1 MPTSIFKVSSFVCFF
16 GAAILCCTLAVAD
29 GLPPAETVKQFKL
42 PTDLDI
48 SLAVSEPQVAQPLSI
63 SFDDRGRMW
72 VLQYLQ
78 YPIPNGLKA
87 VKVDQY
93 LRTQYDKIPAPPP
106 RGPKGADRIT
116 IFEDTNG
123 DGRVDQSK
131 DFISD
136 LNLASGF
143 AIGHGGLFVVQ
154 PPYLLFYPDKNSD
167 DIPDSDPE
175 VLLTGF
181 GMEDAHAFAN
191 SLTWGPDGWLYG
203 VQGSTVTANIR
214 GIGFQQGVWRYHP
227 LTKQFE
233 LFAEGGGNSWGI
245 DFDRFGN
252 LFAAGNTV
260 EPLCHHVQGAYY
272 VKGFGKHGPLHN
284 PHSYGYFQPV
294 KHHGYVGDS
303 LTGGFVLYQGGA
315 FPERFNNQCIAPN
328 IRHSAM
334 RWNTVET
341 RGSTFATRAAGD
353 FITTKDIWFRPV
365 DSTVGPDGA
374 LYVADWYD
382 NFIAH
387 WTKNG
392 DGKKWYIPHREDGRI
407 WRVAPET
414 VKSIPSDSFNLSKL
428 SSDQLIDMM
437 VQHASKPQGNIWY
450 ARQARRILAE
460 RRDQLILPRLQ
471 ELALTNKNQQIALQA
486 LWALYVSD
494 GLNDS
499 IAIKL
504 LDNQHEYVRAW
515 TIRLLGERPGKT
527 KFITEDTAT
536 IDASFG
542 SVFEHHARSDD
553 SIIVRSQLA
562 CTAKRLPGKQSLRIA
577 NELLQHDQ
585 DLADP
590 FFSLLIWWAIE
601 DKAVTHQK
609 QVLDLVKT
617 PAAWQQPM
625 ISQQIIERL
634 ARRYAAEESEQSFAA
649 CAQLLLLAPTPN
661 GVDQIVSGMD
671 QAFAGRRLKTVPAP
685 LEKPLSTLV
694 KQRGTEP
701 DIIKF
706 AVRMGSREA
715 LQTALKMIN
724 DNHQNAQSKQAM
736 SNRIALI
743 ETVGQSGSS
752 ECVPVLLNLLKHKEP
767 VAVQSATLSV
777 LQRFDQLEIANLV
790 LETYPILQLTLKP
803 RAVDLLA
810 SRAEWSVALLKSVDN
825 KSISATE
832 ITVDQLRQILLHK
845 NKQATDL
852 ITKHW
857 GKITPSTAAEK
868 RQRIAATLKLL
879 ATSAGDETR
888 GKPLFE
894 KHCATCHKLHGKG
907 NQIGPDLTGADR
919 KNTTVLL
926 ANIIDP
932 SAMIRQQYITHVAVT
947 VKGRVLTGL
956 LADSNAKTITLLDAK
971 NNRII
976 LERDDIELL
985 KESPASIMPE
995 KILKD
1000 FNEQQIRDLMQYI
1013 QSDRAG

>member
-1 MPTSIFKVSSFVCFF
+1 MPVIRFLLSVIVGLFGVSV
-16 GAAILCCTLAVAD
+16 LCCSIADAD
-29 GLPPAETVKQFKL
+29 GLPPAETVKKFKL
-42 PTDLDI
+42 PDGLDI

-93 LRTQYDKIPAPPP
+93 LRTQYDKMPAPPP
-106 RGPKGADRIT
+106 KGPKGADRIT
-116 IFEDTNG
+116 IFEDTDG
-123 DGRVDQSK
+123 DGRVDHSK

-143 AIGHGGLFVVQ
+143 AIGHGGLFVAQ
-154 PPYLLFYPDKNSD
+154 PPYLLFYPDRNQD
-167 DIPDSDPE
+167 DVPDSDPQ

-214 GIGFQQGVWRYHP
+214 GIGFQQGAWRYHP
-227 LTKQFE
+227 LTKKFE

-245 DFDRFGN
+245 DFDRLGN

-284 PHSYGYFQPV
+284 PHTYGYFQPV
-294 KHHGYVGDS
+294 KHHGYAGDS

-315 FPERFNNQCIAPN
+315 FPKRFNNQCIAPN

-353 FITTKDIWFRPV
+353 FITTEDLWFRPV

-387 WTKNG
+387 WTKEG

-407 WRVAPET
+407 WRVAPST
-414 VKSIPSDSFNLSKL
+414 VKPIRADALNLSKL
-428 SSDQLIDMM
+428 SSDKLVDLMM
-437 VQHASKPQGNIWY
+437 QHASEPEGNIWY

-460 RRDQLILPRLQ
+460 RRDQLILPRL
-471 ELALTNKNQQIALQA
+471 ETIALTSDNQHLALQA
-486 LWALYVSD
+486 LWGLYVS
-494 GLNDS
+494 GGGNDVV
-499 IAIKL
+499 ALKL
-504 LDNQHEYVRAW
+504 LNSPHEYVRAW
-515 TIRLLGERPGKT
+515 TVRLLGDQIQKT
-527 KFITEDTAT
+527 KFITEDTAKNE
-536 IDASFG
+536 ILFG
-542 SVFEHHARSDD
+542 SVFELLARSDT
-553 SIIVRSQLA
+553 STIVRSQLA
-562 CTAKRLPGKQSLRIA
+562 STAKRLPGRQALRIA
-577 NELLQHDQ
+577 NELLQHNT
-585 DLADP
+585 DLTDP
-590 FFSLLIWWAIE
+590 FLPLLIWWAIE
-601 DKAVTHQK
+601 DKAVSHQD
-609 QVLDLVKT
+609 QVLELVKA
-617 PAAWQQPM
+617 PSSWQQPM
-625 ISQQIIERL
+625 IRQQIIERL
-634 ARRYAAEESEQSFAA
+634 ARRYAAEESEQTFTA
-649 CAQLLLLAPTPN
+649 CAQLMKLAPTSSD
-661 GVDQIVSGMD
+661 VDLVLSGIN
-671 QAFAGRRLKTVPAP
+671 QAFAGRSLKTVPPP
-685 LEKPLSTLV
+685 LAKPLALLV
-694 KQRGTEP
+694 KQRGSESS
-701 DIIKF
+701 IIKL
-706 AVRMGSREA
+706 AVRLGSREA

-724 DNHQNAQSKQAM
+724 QNDASTDSKQATA
-736 SNRIALI
+736 NRIALI
-743 ETVGQSGSS
+743 ETAGQSGSS
-752 ECVPVLLNLLKHKEP
+752 ECVPVFLNLLKQQEP
-767 VAVQSATLSV
+767 KAVQTATLSV
-777 LQRFDQLEIANLV
+777 LQRFDQPEIANDV
-790 LETYPILQLTLKP
+790 LSIYAKLQPTLKP
-803 RAVDLLA
+803 AAIDLLA
-810 SRAEWSVALLKSVDN
+810 SRADWSVALLNSVDK
-825 KSISATE
+825 KSIPPTA
-832 ITVDQLRQILLHK
+832 ITVDQLRQILLHQD
-845 NKQATDL
+845 KQATAL

-857 GKITPSTAAEK
+857 GKITPATAKEK
-868 RQRIAATLKLL
+868 RQRIAAMLKLI
-879 ATSAGDETR
+879 AKNKGDATR
-888 GKPLFE
+888 GKPIFE

-919 KNTTVLL
+919 KNLTILMS
-926 ANIIDP
+926 NIIDP
-932 SAMIRQQYITHVAVT
+932 SAMIRQQYITHIVVT
-947 VKGRVLTGL
+947 AKGRVLTGL

-985 KESPASIMPE
+985 KEAPTSLMPE

-1000 FNEQQIRDLMQYI
+1000 FTEQQIQDLVKYI
-1013 QSDRAG
+1013 QSH